1 MNTPSHFLVN
11 AALVKRWR
19 DRAIVKSAFLFGSI
33 APDLPLYLLS
43 LGSFVLYH
51 YVQGWSLAET
61 FRYMF
66 DELYFNHPLWIVS
79 HNLLHSP
86 VVLGVGLLLL
96 RRWCD
101 RDPSGKS
108 WGFWFLAGCIV
119 HTLLDIPTHVDDG
132 PLLFFP
138 FNWSIR
144 FQSPVSYWD
153 DRYYGREFSTFE
165 AILDV
170 VLLLYLLWQ
179 PGRKFIRRV
188 RQRWF

>member
-11 AALVKRWR
+11 AALAKGWR
-19 DRAIVKSAFLFGSI
+19 GLPIVKSAFLLGSI

-43 LGSFVLYH
+43 IGSLIYYH
-51 YVQGWSLAET
+51 FLRGWSLAET

-66 DELYFNHPLWIVS
+66 DDLYFNHPLWIAC
-79 HNLLHSP
+79 HNFLHSP
-86 VVLGVGLLLL
+86 ILLALGLIWL

-101 RDPSGKS
+101 RVPSTKA
-108 WGFWFLAGCIV
+108 WWFWFFAGCAV

-138 FNWSIR
+138 LEWSFR

-153 DRYYGREFSTFE
+153 DRYYGREFSIFE
-165 AILDV
+165 AILDS
-170 VLLLYLLWQ
+170 VLLLYLLWPLGQ
-179 PGRKFIRRV
+179 KLIRKLK
-188 RQRWF
+188 QR